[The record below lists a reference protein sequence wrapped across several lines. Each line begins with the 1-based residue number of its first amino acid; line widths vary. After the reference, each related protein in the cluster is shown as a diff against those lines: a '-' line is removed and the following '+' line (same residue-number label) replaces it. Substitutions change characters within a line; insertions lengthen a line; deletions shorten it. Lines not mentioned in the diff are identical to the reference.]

1 MNQAPAWNQ
10 PPANRVRVGDDPGVR
25 PIDTF
30 VFKYDDG
37 PDHTCNGA
45 ASLAVAIQRLSAV
58 PAGTRKDRLIAT
70 LTSTEP
76 HFVITGGGHMLNGKV
91 RLTRRAAALPE
102 ARPAPAYTQQG
113 ATQWTGMTARQ
124 QRIAAA
130 QQADAAVQQRQE
142 ARTTR
147 ANLLIT
153 IRENTERE
161 ARERNQAAQGEEG
174 QAEEGQQ

>member
-1 MNQAPAWNQ
+1 MS
-10 PPANRVRVGDDPGVR
+10 
-25 PIDTF
+25 TF
-30 VFKYDDG
+30 VKKC
-37 PDHTCNGA
+37 PEC
-45 ASLAVAIQRLSAV
+45 
-58 PAGTRKDRLIAT
+58 
-70 LTSTEP
+70 
-76 HFVITGGGHMLNGKV
+76 GGINL
-91 RLTRRAAALPE
+91 
-102 ARPAPAYTQQG
+102 PAYTQQG